1 VSLRTLIRC
10 SLIGGVLWAGC
21 LASNPVLAQEAMNR
35 KVKTQVAPIYPELA
49 RRMGIT
55 GVVKIEVRVDKSGN
69 VKDAKLVGGHPLL
82 ANAALEAIKKWKYEP
97 ASEESVGIVEF
108 RFSPNQ

>member
-1 VSLRTLIRC
+1 M
-10 SLIGGVLWAGC
+10 AGC
-21 LASNPVLAQEAMNR
+21 LAINPVMAQEAMTR
-35 KVKTQVAPIYPELA
+35 KVKTQVSPIYPELA

-97 ASEESVGIVEF
+97 AAEESVGIVEF